1 MKQVW
6 VALLILPIVL
16 ATSIETSETT
26 LDVEKNNIIVYAS
39 MVLTPQ
45 KDIGNLTF
53 ILAQNAK
60 DIEVTLDGEKRDCEI
75 LKEFAR
81 CGSMANGTHTANIS
95 YETSY
100 PIAES
105 GENTLI
111 RYTDRLPYPAEKQQV
126 SIKLP
131 LGYIVPREKDK
142 DEDFYVNPK
151 TTDTYSDGQRVILY
165 WEQKGQELPIS
176 VVARQVVGTQ
186 AGWMIATFIAIA
198 AAIISSYI
206 VIHQRRA
213 TKPKQKKKTVIVPT
227 LIDNEQKIVNFLK
240 ENGEV
245 WQKQIQQA
253 TTFSKAKVSRILR
266 NLEERGV
273 ITKTIYGNTNK
284 ISLKK

>member
-1 MKQVW
+1 MKQLW

-16 ATSIETSETT
+16 AASIETSETT
-26 LDVEKNNIIVYAS
+26 LDVEKNNIIVYTS
-39 MVLTPQ
+39 MMLTPQ

-60 DIEVTLDGEKRDCEI
+60 DVEVTIDGEKRDCT
-75 LKEFAR
+75 LVKEFAR
-81 CGSMANGTHTANIS
+81 CGSMANGTHTANIT

-142 DEDFYVNPK
+142 DEDFYVTPK

-176 VVARQVVGTQ
+176 VVARQVVRTPI
-186 AGWMIATFIAIA
+186 GWMAAALIAIA

-206 VIHQRRA
+206 VIHQRRT
-213 TKPKQKKKTVIVPT
+213 TKPKQKKKTTIVPT

-284 ISLKK
+284 IALKK